1 MKRLIEKSISNCNS
15 RWNSK
20 LGDTSQN
27 GNWSCFRNEYHPDN
41 PDRKI
46 HPKYFCP
53 IPKRSRV
60 EFDFINIDRPDREI
74 CKALSDDV
82 VIDVS
87 YCLILCICCVY
98 HDDNN
103 YDNVYGND
111 DENYAILIMMMM
123 IMMIIMLISLLS
135 LIM

>member
-1 MKRLIEKSISNCNS
+1 MKRLIEKSVSNCNF

-27 GNWSCFRNEYHPDN
+27 GNWSFFRNEYHPDN

-60 EFDFINIDRPDREI
+60 EFDFINIDRPDRQI

-87 YCLILCICCVY
+87 NLCICY
-98 HDDNN
+98 
-103 YDNVYGND
+103 
-111 DENYAILIMMMM
+111 L
-123 IMMIIMLISLLS
+123 
-135 LIM
+135 